1 MKRVCHL
8 TSVHSSDDTRVFHKE
23 CVSLAHAGYDVTLVA
38 PGESR
43 EELGVHVI
51 GVGEKPAGTLNRLA
65 SPFARHAY
73 ETALALDCELYHLH
87 DPELLPFARRLKRHG
102 KTVIFDSHE
111 FYTLLIQEK
120 SYIPGFLKKP
130 ASRVYG
136 ALEASVF
143 QKIDAVIIPCTSYGK
158 NPFEKCAKR
167 TVIVDNLPDAGHF
180 PSPEKPY
187 PDAENTVGYVG
198 GVSTERGITNLV
210 RACAIAGARL
220 CLAGPVWPAYLEE
233 LRQMP
238 EFSCV
243 DYAGVVPYAEVPEYC
258 RHFSIGMATLLN
270 IHQYIGTDNLPTKV
284 YEYMGAGLPS
294 IVSDTPSARELEK
307 DFGCCVCVDP
317 DKPEKIAAAIR
328 SLLDDPER
336 RAAMGERGYSALQSR
351 FNWQTE
357 EKKLLALYEEL
368 LPLKGE

>member
-111 FYTLLIQEK
+111 FYALLIQEK

-167 TVIVDNLPDAGHF
+167 TVIVDNLPDAGRF
-180 PSPEKPY
+180 PPPKPLY
-187 PDAENTVGYVG
+187 PDAENAVGYVG
-198 GVSTERGITNLV
+198 GITRERGITRLV
-210 RACAIAGARL
+210 QACALAGVRL
-220 CLAGPVWPAYLEE
+220 RLAGPVWPAYLEE
-233 LRQMP
+233 LQSMP
-238 EFSCV
+238 EYSCV
-243 DYAGVVPYAEVPEYC
+243 DYAGVVPYAEVPEFC
-258 RHFSIGMATLLN
+258 RHFSIGMATLLRL
-270 IHQYIGTDNLPTKV
+270 HQYTCTDNLSTKA
-284 YEYMGAGLPS
+284 YEYMGAGLPV
-294 IVSDTPSARELEK
+294 ILADKPSTRAFMKEVDCALA
-307 DFGCCVCVDP
+307 VDP
-317 DKPEKIAAAIR
+317 DNPSEIAAAIR